1 MTTVFSGCV
10 GNQAVQANGN
20 REING
25 NRLKSIEIVNLRLS
39 SEVES
44 VCTSDVEPNVQK
56 TLFTNVK
63 TSMEMLVLLDL
74 FRSVVGSNEIKVCL
88 DSVAKPQQWN
98 NVFAGLHHQSVVPL
112 NIKLPLCFGF
122 SRVGWATAAS
132 SLGDLIPR

>member
-56 TLFTNVK
+56 TLFTNFK

-88 DSVAKPQQWN
+88 DSVAKPQQ
-98 NVFAGLHHQSVVPL
+98 
-112 NIKLPLCFGF
+112 
-122 SRVGWATAAS
+122 
-132 SLGDLIPR
+132 